1 MRIRASGRYAGAFA
15 LASGLGLIAA
25 DTAAQTSGRS
35 AMRVGAAEPG
45 AQMGAAGVSPAQRG
59 SSWGPDGYSSD
70 RIYIYTPAAAPIRS
84 DAPTAPRASGSFADD
99 AVTSGGTW
107 ADPAPAAATGRDDAA
122 RGYRRVGRGFVV
134 PTYLR
139 DPAYFVTDWR
149 GYGLAK
155 PAANLRW
162 VRYYDDALLI
172 DATGRVQD
180 TRYDVDWNRN
190 GGTTT
195 YADGGFYQ
203 GNDYDT
209 GFAPEGDVVDDGV
222 QVYRSGPNA
231 PNVSVQRN
239 PDGSTTVTVREE
251 PQVTTTT
258 RYVPAPPLPP
268 PPVQTMVRRRR

>member
-1 MRIRASGRYAGAFA
+1 MRIRASGRYAGALA
-15 LASGLGLIAA
+15 LASGLGLIVSGAV
-25 DTAAQTSGRS
+25 AQTGGRS
-35 AMRVGAAEPG
+35 AMRVGAAEVGARPG
-45 AQMGAAGVSPAQRG
+45 GVELSPAQRG

-70 RIYIYTPAAAPIRS
+70 RIYVYTPAAPIRN
-84 DAPTAPRASGSFADD
+84 DAPGVPPTNDRFADD
-99 AVTSGGTW
+99 VVTNGAGW
-107 ADPAPAAATGRDDAA
+107 PDPAPAAGTGRADAA

-149 GYGLAK
+149 GYGLAR
-155 PAANLRW
+155 PATNLRW
-162 VRYYDDALLI
+162 IRYYDDALLI
-172 DATGRVQD
+172 DSAGRVQD
-180 TRYDVDWNRN
+180 SRYDVDWNRN

-203 GNDYDT
+203 GNEYDT

-251 PQVTTTT
+251 PVVTTTT

-268 PPVQTMVRRRR
+268 PPAPTTVRRRR